1 MQLLEIFVIFSF
13 YHLVN
18 VNAGKHYMIGD
29 KIIEL
34 EDSMEIENRINTDKL
49 RYEVELSTNLTNN

>member
-34 EDSMEIENRINTDKL
+34 EDSLEIENRINKD
-49 RYEVELSTNLTNN
+49 NLDMK